1 MSKKTNISVANVA
14 IKELVDRMNELQ
26 DSLDGTDNSAE
37 SFKSAMGE
45 MAAIMK
51 GFASALEEAKKKAQP
66 LEGTIDEMREKQKAL
81 KSQVESTTK
90 VMGEG
95 YLNAAKRLKDVNFEL
110 AQQRKYLGND
120 TKKVESTFLKIMEGV
135 RIDYNKADLTYNEMR
150 QLNDMIVQMQDSTS
164 KTSAEFKD
172 LTQAFKDLT
181 VARQKY
187 ENDFKG
193 KKNRD
198 IGFDDEV
205 KGIERLLQ
213 EAEDDLRNL
222 AYRGLTGTE
231 DYKKKIKEAGEY
243 RRAIDSVS
251 FAIDR
256 QAMSSSKLQDVFDAM
271 RFGTAVFGVIEGSMA
286 AFGVE
291 SERLE
296 KTLVRLNGVMVITNS
311 LQEINE
317 MLTNKGSIAYRGL
330 AGAVRIVTKAL
341 ETQINLTKSF
351 KAVKDASLAMKAV
364 LASIPAII
372 GVLTYTAITNW
383 KDLNKQ
389 VEEGNILL
397 RGWYKTLLDLKNFME
412 KSSWLERWTD
422 ALVFAGRQIMKT
434 SGNFSTMLDNLLS
447 VTGAYEA
454 LDKLSKNDL
463 FFDKADD
470 FEEAMKRYERMESYM
485 EHMEKV
491 MRNRGKTDIEINE
504 ERYKSYS
511 RLFWMFD
518 ALGVQEDKK
527 IEERRQEVMDDIRK
541 SMRDIR
547 YENVEIRTR
556 PEKDGSSKLSPE
568 YQREVEEIE
577 HLGRVKEAQTRKES
591 EGLRYIIDEYNKL
604 IDKMK
609 ETNSV
614 AQEQIDIIEKRKLN
628 AERQLEIALI
638 KEAHDL
644 TEKNAKKAEE
654 LTESEQK
661 ALKEKN
667 DAIVSNAETT
677 LKNIDK
683 ELKKRQELAKIEEE
697 ELEINGYLTEE
708 IAGKRRV
715 SALNDELSVSFERF
729 EVLNDTI
736 TLLELNGA
744 SEEQI
749 LKINEM
755 LNLELDKQLVLRR
768 RIGTENL
775 RYERDEQRRAKD
787 RRIGEINREYE
798 PLLTDA
804 RERYDEADIRGAQPS
819 KLYKLK
825 ADELSIEAE
834 ILQKQLDE
842 GLVATDKVEEAKRE
856 IYEKTRQAY
865 LYAEQSKIEKTKE
878 TFMAMSA
885 FGNATAEL
893 FDTVG
898 KAVMDEAERELEAGK
913 ITEKEAEKRFEK
925 GKRVQLA
932 STWIS
937 TLAGAI
943 EAYMGGIA
951 TIPGPAGIALGS
963 VLAATAF
970 ATGVA
975 RHREIKATT
984 LDNNGGGSAQTNAL
998 QMMAVQP
1005 LLDQTADTNAL
1016 TTLSIQSGQYSE
1028 ARVYILESD
1037 IQESSKKV
1045 EVRESSVDFK

>member
-26 DSLDGTDNSAE
+26 DSLDGTDNAAD

-45 MAAIMK
+45 MASIIK
-51 GFASALEEAKKKAQP
+51 SFASALEEAKKKAEP
-66 LEGTIDEMREKQKAL
+66 MTGTVDEMREKQKEL
-81 KSQVESTTK
+81 KSQVESATE
-90 VMGEG
+90 VMSEG
-95 YLNAAKRLKDVNFEL
+95 YLKAAKRLKDVNFEL

-120 TKKVESTFLKIMEGV
+120 SAKVMSTFTKIMEGYKV
-135 RIDYNKADLTYNEMR
+135 DFNKEDLTYNEMR
-150 QLNDMIVQMQDSTS
+150 QLNDIIVQLQDSTS
-164 KTSAEFKD
+164 KTSTEFNR
-172 LTQAFKDLT
+172 LTEAFKNLT

-213 EAEDDLRNL
+213 EAEDELRNM

-231 DYKKKIKEAGEY
+231 DYQKKIKEAGEY

-271 RFGTAVFGVIEGSMA
+271 RLGNSVFGVISGSMA

-296 KTLVRLNGVMVITNS
+296 KTLVRLNGILVITNS

-317 MLTNKGSIAYRGL
+317 MLTNKASIAWRAWAKFVELWNSKMGKVKL
-330 AGAVRIVTKAL
+330 AGLFGAISVAVYGVI
-341 ETQINLTKSF
+341 
-351 KAVKDASLAMKAV
+351 KAVSYFSREMTANNRLLNEAKAASEETIVNFRVLKGIYDSLGDSLERKNKFLEDYADNLRNVGAELSSVSEAEELFAKNSEKYIDYLVNKSLIDSTVKRMVELREAIINDKGGLGKAPDISDIIDSEGNASLIDAIKGWIYGAKV
-364 LASIPAII
+364 SNIEKNEKEYAKLAE
-372 GVLTYTAITNW
+372 
-383 KDLNKQ
+383 DL
-389 VEEGNILL
+389 L
-397 RGWYKTLLDLKNFME
+397 
-412 KSSWLERWTD
+412 
-422 ALVFAGRQIMKT
+422 
-434 SGNFSTMLDNLLS
+434 
-447 VTGAYEA
+447 
-454 LDKLSKNDL
+454 
-463 FFDKADD
+463 
-470 FEEAMKRYERMESYM
+470 
-485 EHMEKV
+485 
-491 MRNRGKTDIEINE
+491 
-504 ERYKSYS
+504 
-511 RLFWMFD
+511 
-518 ALGVQEDKK
+518 
-527 IEERRQEVMDDIRK
+527 
-541 SMRDIR
+541 
-547 YENVEIRTR
+547 
-556 PEKDGSSKLSPE
+556 
-568 YQREVEEIE
+568 
-577 HLGRVKEAQTRKES
+577 
-591 EGLRYIIDEYNKL
+591 KL
-604 IDKMK
+604 I
-609 ETNSV
+609 
-614 AQEQIDIIEKRKLN
+614 
-628 AERQLEIALI
+628 ER
-638 KEAHDL
+638 
-644 TEKNAKKAEE
+644 TKKAEE
-654 LTESEQK
+654 ELGISRKNASDKLKEEYQKMVDEAVKESEIVSARTESEVKALESLAVAYKAVRAEMVKNKETETQIGVIDALISENNHNLK
-661 ALKEKN
+661 VAMIKEEMALNRQNSNASEEAHKTEEKALRKIAENGKDAAEHMDSQVSLRKKLNELEEESLDIIGLLNDEIKDERKLSALKEEL
-667 DAIVSNAETT
+667 DASEMKIEGYWEAISLLDEMDVMEENIALKEELIAE
-677 LKNIDK
+677 LEHEQNK
-683 ELKKRQELAKIEEE
+683 ELSE
-697 ELEINGYLTEE
+697 N
-708 IAGKRRV
+708 
-715 SALNDELSVSFERF
+715 
-729 EVLNDTI
+729 
-736 TLLELNGA
+736 LL
-744 SEEQI
+744 
-749 LKINEM
+749 
-755 LNLELDKQLVLRR
+755 LRR
-768 RIGTENL
+768 RINL
-775 RYERDEQRRAKD
+775 EQAKSVVNYEKQD
-787 RRIGEINREYE
+787 RKR
-798 PLLTDA
+798 
-804 RERYDEADIRGAQPS
+804 
-819 KLYKLK
+819 K
-825 ADELSIEAE
+825 ADEVEGYYSGAIGDLRDSVELGGIRGNKPMSKLLEMNAQANLLEADMLSEKLKYLDDEAE
-834 ILQKQLDE
+834 IERTKQ
-842 GLVATDKVEEAKRE
+842 E
-856 IYEKTRQAY
+856 IYQKTRDAY
-865 LYAEQSKIEKTKE
+865 FDAEDAKIMKTRE
-878 TFMAMSA
+878 TLSSMSA
-885 FGNATAEL
+885 FASATGEL

-898 KAVMDEAERELEAGK
+898 KAVMDEAQRELEAGK

>member
-26 DSLDGTDNSAE
+26 DSLDGTDSSAE

-45 MAAIMK
+45 MAGIIK
-51 GFASALEEAKKKAQP
+51 SFASALEEAKKKAEP
-66 LEGTIDEMREKQKAL
+66 MAGTVDKMRERQKEL
-81 KSQVESTTK
+81 KSQVESTTE
-90 VMGEG
+90 VMSDG
-95 YLNAAKRLKDVNFEL
+95 YTKAAKRLKDVNFEL

-120 TKKVESTFLKIMEGV
+120 TAKVYNTFTKILEGFK
-135 RIDYNKADLTYNEMR
+135 IDFSKEDLTYNEMK
-150 QLNDMIVQMQDSTS
+150 QLNDMIVQLQDSTS
-164 KTSAEFKD
+164 RTSGEFKN
-172 LTQAFKDLT
+172 LTEAFKNLT

-213 EAEDDLRNL
+213 EAEDELRNM
-222 AYRGLTGTE
+222 AYRGLTNTE
-231 DYKKKIKEAGEY
+231 DYQKKIKEAGVY

-256 QAMSSSKLQDVFDAM
+256 QAMEVSKLQDVFDAM
-271 RFGTAVFGVIEGSMA
+271 RLGTSVFGVIEGSMA

-317 MLTNKGSIAYRGL
+317 MLTNKASVAYRIY
-330 AGAVRIVTKAL
+330 AYAAR
-341 ETQINLTKSF
+341 NLSGVLSEVQNST
-351 KAVKDASLAMKAV
+351 LAMKAV
-364 LASIPAII
+364 FASLPAII
-372 GVLTYTAITNW
+372 GVLTYTAIANW

-422 ALVFAGRQIMKT
+422 AMVFAGRQIMKT
-434 SGNFSTMLDNLLS
+434 SGNISTMLDNLLEF
-447 VTGAYEA
+447 TGAYEA

-463 FFDKADD
+463 FFDKVDD

-485 EHMEKV
+485 EHMERV
-491 MRNRGKTDIEINE
+491 MRNRGKSDIEINE

-518 ALGVQEDKK
+518 RLGVQEDKK

-541 SMRDIR
+541 SMSDIR
-547 YENVEIRTR
+547 YENLEIRTR
-556 PEKDGSSKLSPE
+556 PAKDGSSKLSPE

-604 IDKMK
+604 IDKMR

-644 TEKNAKKAEE
+644 TEKNAKKAED
-654 LTESEQK
+654 LTEAERK

-667 DAIVSNAETT
+667 DAIVSNAETA

-729 EVLNDTI
+729 EVLSDTI

-804 RERYDEADIRGAQPS
+804 RERYDDADIKGAQPS

-834 ILQKQLDE
+834 ILQRQLDE
-842 GLVATDKVEEAKRE
+842 GLIATEKVEEAKRE

-970 ATGVA
+970 AAGVA

-1037 IQESSKKV
+1037 IQDSYKKV